1 MQGDLSITK
10 NPDWVLTCP
19 SPVGGTLLK
28 GFYNSGSGL
37 ADDTIT
43 ETNEFSKMQVLVGA
57 AEADYTAYLNLL
69 KDAGYAQIMD
79 NTIGVN
85 QYAEFTKDG
94 LVYHVAFMAG
104 DGELR
109 VSEDRAGVPLSEF
122 AYDTKGDKQTV
133 LYQYGLYYDPDN
145 DVTDHS
151 VNCGMMYIV
160 RLSDNRLVLVDGGH
174 LTQASEEFMEG
185 LVNFLHEIT
194 DTKKGETINVAAW
207 YMTHAHGDHVTVMA
221 KLCNRYHDEV
231 ALERVMFNIPSYQ
244 VRSNG
249 YDGNTTTVKAMI
261 RKYYPDVKFLKFHSG
276 QRFNLSDLGI
286 EVLYTH
292 EDAIGTAQFEAA
304 LASEKAVTFDIR
316 DYNSSSSVIRFT
328 IDGKTFILLGDISSG
343 AEAVIAKNFSAE
355 VLHSDAMQ
363 AAHHC
368 FNYLRVLYP
377 LIAAPT
383 VMMPNSYYACHREE
397 NLPKLGI
404 LLPFVENDQIYYESD
419 GTVGF
424 AVVDGQ
430 WKKIFEAPLIG
441 GEYDFSGI

>member
-1 MQGDLSITK
+1 ML
-10 NPDWVLTCP
+10 P
-19 SPVGGTLLK
+19 
-28 GFYNSGSGL
+28 F
-37 ADDTIT
+37 
-43 ETNEFSKMQVLVGA
+43 
-57 AEADYTAYLNLL
+57 
-69 KDAGYAQIMD
+69 
-79 NTIGVN
+79 
-85 QYAEFTKDG
+85 
-94 LVYHVAFMAG
+94 
-104 DGELR
+104 
-109 VSEDRAGVPLSEF
+109 
-122 AYDTKGDKQTV
+122 
-133 LYQYGLYYDPDN
+133 
-145 DVTDHS
+145 
-151 VNCGMMYIV
+151 
-160 RLSDNRLVLVDGGH
+160 
-174 LTQASEEFMEG
+174 
-185 LVNFLHEIT
+185 
-194 DTKKGETINVAAW
+194 
-207 YMTHAHGDHVTVMA
+207 
-221 KLCNRYHDEV
+221 
-231 ALERVMFNIPSYQ
+231 PSYQ
-244 VRSNG
+244 VRAAG
-249 YDGNTTTVKAMI
+249 YDGNTTIVKAMI

-355 VLHSDAMQ
+355 ILHSDAMQ

-424 AVVDGQ
+424 AVVDGE